1 MPEISSLRH
10 FYPEQNGFTINR
22 KNGHEQYTFLHF
34 ATSVEIVIG
43 DELVR
48 ARPHACV
55 IFQPHTPQYFHAT
68 EPLVH
73 DWIHFFSV
81 PDGYFESL
89 SLQTDTL
96 YYPKSSDFITELT
109 REMEENFFAKSFARE
124 ELLQLKLRELFIRL
138 SRAIHAEPDLTLDEE
153 QTASLYAVRR
163 EMFLR
168 LNETWT
174 VEKMAKY
181 CGVSASR
188 FFVLYR
194 TLFKTSPINDL
205 IIARINN
212 AKNALAESGTSIKN
226 IAQNL
231 SYSNPNHFIRQ
242 FKQFTGMTPTEYR
255 NANFLSATLKSSCSI

>member
-1 MPEISSLRH
+1 KISALRH
-10 FYPEQNGFTINR
+10 FYPEQSGFTINR

-34 ATSVEIVIG
+34 STTVEIAIG
-43 DELVR
+43 GELVR

-73 DWIHFFSV
+73 DWIHFSSV
-81 PDGYFESL
+81 PEQYFESL

-96 YYPKSSDFITELT
+96 YYPKSAEFITELT
-109 REMEENFFAKSFARE
+109 REMEENFFAKNIARE

-138 SRAIHAEPDLTLDEE
+138 SRAVYTEHDLTLDEE
-153 QTASLYAVRR
+153 QTARLYAVRR

-168 LNETWT
+168 LNEPWT
-174 VEKMAKY
+174 VEKMAKR

-188 FFVLYR
+188 FFALYR
-194 TLFKTSPINDL
+194 SLFKTSPINDL

-212 AKNALAESGTSIKN
+212 AKNALAESGASVKTVALN
-226 IAQNL
+226 AGYENVT
-231 SYSNPNHFIRQ
+231 HFVRQ
-242 FKQFTGMTPTEYR
+242 FRQFTGMTPGEYR
-255 NANFLSATLKSSCSI
+255 RKNGG

>member
-34 ATSVEIVIG
+34 ATSVEIAIG
-43 DELVR
+43 NELVR
-48 ARPHACV
+48 ARPHACI

-73 DWIHFFSV
+73 DWIHFYSV
-81 PDGYFESL
+81 PEGYFESL

-96 YYPKSSDFITELT
+96 YYPKSADFITGLT
-109 REMEENFFAKSFARE
+109 REMEENFFSKNIARE
-124 ELLQLKLRELFIRL
+124 EILQLKLRELFIRL
-138 SRAIHAEPDLTLDEE
+138 SRAIHAEADLAPDEE
-153 QTASLYAVRR
+153 QTARLYAVRR

-168 LNETWT
+168 LNEPWT
-174 VEKMAKY
+174 VEKMAKH

-194 TLFKTSPINDL
+194 TLFKTSPIKDL
-205 IIARINN
+205 IIARVNN
-212 AKNALAESGTSIKN
+212 AKNALAESGMSVKA

-231 SYSNPNHFIRQ
+231 SYNNLNHFIRQ
-242 FKQFTGMTPTEYR
+242 FKQLTGMTPTEYR
-255 NANFLSATLKSSCSI
+255 NENYPHDAHDASTK

>member
-10 FYPEQNGFTINR
+10 FYPELNGFAIKR

-34 ATSVEIVIG
+34 STSVEIEIG
-43 DELVR
+43 NELVR
-48 ARPHACV
+48 ARPHACI

-96 YYPKSSDFITELT
+96 YYPKSADFITELT
-109 REMEENFFAKSFARE
+109 REMEENFFSNSIARE

-138 SRAIHAEPDLTLDEE
+138 SRSIHAEPDLTLDEE

-168 LNETWT
+168 LNENWT
-174 VEKMAKY
+174 VDKMAKY

-205 IIARINN
+205 IIARIND
-212 AKNALAESGTSIKN
+212 AKNTLTQSDAPVKT

-231 SYSNPNHFIRQ
+231 SYNNLNHFIRQ
-242 FKQFTGMTPTEYR
+242 FKQFTGMTPGEYR
-255 NANFLSATLKSSCSI
+255 KANFRINPIR